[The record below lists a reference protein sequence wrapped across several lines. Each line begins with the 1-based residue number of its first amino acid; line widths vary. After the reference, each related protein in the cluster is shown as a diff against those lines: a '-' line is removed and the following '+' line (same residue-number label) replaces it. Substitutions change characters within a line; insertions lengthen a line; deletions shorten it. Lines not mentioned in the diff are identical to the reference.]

1 MLKEADMLEWLARRL
16 HAGLPLPTEAAPVE
30 LEKARTRTV

>member
-16 HAGLPLPTEAAPVE
+16 HAGLTLPKEDQDDS
-30 LEKARTRTV
+30 